1 MEESR
6 YRFKT
11 DETILHPVVV
21 ILNGKCQYD
30 SYILFQKYILLS
42 SVHRNYLEQ
51 MTNPVAT
58 DITSAHIVYFH
69 SKGIEESWRNDWFQI
84 WAGNVVE
91 GPRHL
96 FTLES
101 K

>member
-1 MEESR
+1 MGESR